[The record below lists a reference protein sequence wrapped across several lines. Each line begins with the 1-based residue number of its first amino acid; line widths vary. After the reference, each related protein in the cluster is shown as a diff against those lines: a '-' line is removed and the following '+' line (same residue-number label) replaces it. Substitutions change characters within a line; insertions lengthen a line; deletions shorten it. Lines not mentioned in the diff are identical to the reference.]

1 MPLYVLDTNHLSLMQ
16 RGNKIISNRL
26 LSVVS
31 SEVAITVISWE
42 EQLRGWLAVIN
53 KVNNGEQL
61 IKAYQQL
68 KLATLAFS
76 QLNILDYNHQSDQ
89 LFDKF
94 RKQKIRI
101 GTQDLRIAT
110 IVITNN
116 GILLTRNQ
124 KDFSQVPGLQID
136 DWSK

>member
-1 MPLYVLDTNHLSLMQ
+1 MALYVLDTDHLSLMQ
-16 RGNKIISNRL
+16 RGNKIISNKL
-26 LSVVS
+26 LSIAS
-31 SEVAITVISWE
+31 SELAITIISWE

-53 KVNNGEQL
+53 KVNSGEQL

-68 KLATLAFS
+68 KLATLSFS

-89 LFDKF
+89 LFDQF

-124 KDFSQVPGLQID
+124 KDFSQVPSLQID

>member
-1 MPLYVLDTNHLSLMQ
+1 MPLYVLDTDHLSLMQ
-16 RGNKIISNRL
+16 RGNKIISNKL
-26 LSVVS
+26 LSITS
-31 SEVAITVISWE
+31 SELAITIISWE

-53 KVNNGEQL
+53 KVNSGEQL

-68 KLATLAFS
+68 KLATLSFS

-89 LFDKF
+89 LFDQF

-124 KDFSQVPGLQID
+124 KDFTQVPSLQD
-136 DWSK
+136 D

>member
-1 MPLYVLDTNHLSLMQ
+1 MPLYVLDTDHLSLMQ
-16 RGNKIISNRL
+16 RGNKIISNKL
-26 LSVVS
+26 LNIAS
-31 SEVAITVISWE
+31 SELAITIISWE

-53 KVNNGEQL
+53 KVNSGEQL

-68 KLATLAFS
+68 KLATLSFS
-76 QLNILDYNHQSDQ
+76 QLNILDYNHQADQ
-89 LFDKF
+89 LFDQF

-124 KDFSQVPGLQID
+124 KDFSQVPSLQID